1 MHCHTLEALKYPTTF
16 LFYLSLSKKKKKF
29 ALYFCLETLMS
40 IFCIFF
46 FSLPLSTFAAERVGL
61 LTAVFRGLNS
71 HAIWRRGSVVAA
83 DIDHRFTL
91 YPRRWHKKKHH
102 LAKRCLGF
110 EHVKAIVTKNAIKV
124 FVWTLLKV
132 SF

>member
-16 LFYLSLSKKKKKF
+16 PFYLSLKKKKSLHYIF
-29 ALYFCLETLMS
+29 AEKLMS
-40 IFCIFF
+40 IFCFCFF
-46 FSLPLSTFAAERVGL
+46 FSLPLSTFTAERVGL

-83 DIDHRFTL
+83 DIDHHFTL
-91 YPRRWHKKKHH
+91 YPHRWHKKTPSGQ
-102 LAKRCLGF
+102 RCLGF
-110 EHVKAIVTKNAIKV
+110 EHVKAIVTKNAIKI